1 MQKRASIALI
11 PFEPRCLAAGNGWIA
26 VGGPQSGECAFIR
39 VGDRGMQAHGDAPS
53 FQADVD
59 SALPLDFDPPSRV
72 TSPDSNDDHSS
83 PARYRTS
90 RLLPEVEL
98 HRFGGSI
105 VNSVTIHR
113 FYGGGEGLA
122 DEDIAVLRLV

>member
-1 MQKRASIALI
+1 VI
-11 PFEPRCLAAGNGWIA
+11 PFEPRCLAAGHGWIA
-26 VGGPQSGECAFIR
+26 VGGPENGECAFIR
-39 VGDRGMQAHGDAPS
+39 IGDQGMQAHGDAPS
-53 FQADVD
+53 FQTADVD
-59 SALPLDFDPPSRV
+59 SALPLDLDPPIV
-72 TSPDSNDDHSS
+72 TSPDSNGDSI

-113 FYGGGEGLA
+113 FYGGGQGLA
-122 DEDIAVLRLV
+122 DEDVAVLRLVLAA